1 MSAAPHVVLG
11 VAGGIA
17 AYKAVE
23 VCRRLTDAGCEV
35 APVLT
40 DAATQFVAPLT
51 FTALAAHPAK
61 TSLFGDAAD
70 PIPHTRLGQWADVI
84 VVAPATADL
93 IARYASGM
101 ANDLLTATLLASRA
115 PVVVCPAMHTEMW
128 EHPSVADN
136 LALLASRGVLVIA
149 PESGR
154 LAGGDEGTGRMADP
168 VRIAKAVFA
177 LLDQGDDSL
186 AGRAVL
192 VTAGGTREPIDPVRV
207 RTNRSSGRQ
216 GHAIAEAAVRRG
228 ASVVLVT
235 ASPLA
240 LDDATAPFVERHDV
254 ETAAQMHRAVLDAVD
269 RSDVV
274 IMAAAVA
281 DFRPVVQAGTKLRRK
296 DGVPQFELEATDDI
310 LADVVARRDD
320 KLVVVG
326 FAAETGDAV
335 ANARAKLVAKGCDL
349 VVVNDVSKPGVGFD
363 HETNEVVILDRD
375 GGEEHVALTSKRAVA
390 DALLDSVARRLSQGA

>member
-1 MSAAPHVVLG
+1 LG

-51 FTALAAHPAK
+51 FTALASQPAR
-61 TSLFGDAAD
+61 TSLFGDDAD

-84 VVAPATADL
+84 VVAPATADV
-93 IARYASGM
+93 IARYAAGM
-101 ANDLLTATLLASRA
+101 ANDLLTATLLATRA
-115 PVVVCPAMHTEMW
+115 PVVLCPAMHTEMW

-136 LALLASRGVLVIA
+136 LALLASRGVMVIA
-149 PESGR
+149 PETGR

-168 VRIAKAVFA
+168 MRIAKAVVALVGFA
-177 LLDQGDDSL
+177 HDSL
-186 AGRAVL
+186 AGRAL
-192 VTAGGTREPIDPVRV
+192 LITAGGTREPIDPVRV
-207 RTNRSSGRQ
+207 LTNRSSGRQ
-216 GHAIAEAAVRRG
+216 GHAIVEAAVRRG
-228 ASVVLVT
+228 ANVVLVT
-235 ASPLA
+235 ASPLP
-240 LDDATAPFVERHDV
+240 LDDATAQFVERHDV
-254 ETAAQMHRAVLDAVD
+254 ETAAEMHRAVLDAVHGA
-269 RSDVV
+269 DVV

-281 DFRPVVQAGTKLRRK
+281 DFRPVARADEKLRRK
-296 DGVPQFELEATDDI
+296 DGVPEFELERTEDI
-310 LADVVARRDD
+310 LADVIARRDD

-326 FAAETGDAV
+326 FAAETNDAV

-375 GGEEHVALTSKRAVA
+375 GGEEHVALTSKQAVA
-390 DALLDSVARRLSQGA
+390 EALLDSVARRLAQGA

>member
-1 MSAAPHVVLG
+1 LG

-207 RTNRSSGRQ
+207 LTNRSSGRQ